1 MLADFRPRAWWQL
14 LSLLGAGLAATGGQF
29 AITAAYS
36 YAPAK
41 EISVFD
47 YTQIIFVAVLG
58 LIFFSELPDIFSII
72 GYLILILV

>member
-1 MLADFRPRAWWQL
+1 MRQP
-14 LSLLGAGLAATGGQF
+14 GGQF

-72 GYLILILV
+72 GYLIIILVSICMFLYERNMKS